1 MCEFSAESLG
11 RVVVAGAGVSGAGCA
26 RLLARVGADVRV
38 ADDNETARFRVQE
51 ATGVEAWS
59 TAQLRESLDS
69 VDLVVTSP
77 GWRPDSAV
85 LVAAA
90 EAGVE
95 VIGDVEL
102 AWRLDSAGACG
113 APRTWLAITGTNGKT
128 TTTAMA
134 AAMLSEGGFKAE
146 AVGNIGVSV
155 SDALL
160 AEPRIDVI
168 VAELSSFQLHWS
180 STIHP
185 AAGVLLNLADD
196 HIDWH
201 GSFDAYALAKAKL
214 LDSDVA
220 IISRDDAA
228 VVRVAGARD
237 VIAFGSGIPVDGE
250 LGVEDGMLV
259 DRAFGGGVLASA
271 EGISPAGP
279 AGVYDALAAA
289 ALARSQ
295 GVEPQAIARALDT
308 FEVSGHRGQVVHEHN
323 GVAFVDNS
331 KATNPH
337 AADAALRGQS
347 GVHWVAGGQLKG
359 ADVAELVREHAPH
372 MAAAY
377 LMGVDREVMR
387 QALLDARP
395 DLPIVVTD
403 STDPVAATEEL
414 VAAAAAAAQPGQSVV
429 LAPAAAS
436 LDMFTG
442 MGQRG
447 DLFADAARR
456 FAR

>member
-155 SDALL
+155 GDALL

-168 VAELSSFQLHWS
+168 VAGRGAVQF
-180 STIHP
+180 P
-185 AAGVLLNLADD
+185 AALVVDD
-196 HIDWH
+196 PP
-201 GSFDAYALAKAKL
+201 GSWG
-214 LDSDVA
+214 
-220 IISRDDAA
+220 A
-228 VVRVAGARD
+228 V
-237 VIAFGSGIPVDGE
+237 E
-250 LGVEDGMLV
+250 LG
-259 DRAFGGGVLASA
+259 
-271 EGISPAGP
+271 
-279 AGVYDALAAA
+279 
-289 ALARSQ
+289 
-295 GVEPQAIARALDT
+295 
-308 FEVSGHRGQVVHEHN
+308 
-323 GVAFVDNS
+323 
-331 KATNPH
+331 
-337 AADAALRGQS
+337 
-347 GVHWVAGGQLKG
+347 
-359 ADVAELVREHAPH
+359 
-372 MAAAY
+372 
-377 LMGVDREVMR
+377 
-387 QALLDARP
+387 
-395 DLPIVVTD
+395 
-403 STDPVAATEEL
+403 
-414 VAAAAAAAQPGQSVV
+414 
-429 LAPAAAS
+429 
-436 LDMFTG
+436 
-442 MGQRG
+442 
-447 DLFADAARR
+447 
-456 FAR
+456 

>member
-1 MCEFSAESLG
+1 
-11 RVVVAGAGVSGAGCA
+11 
-26 RLLARVGADVRV
+26 
-38 ADDNETARFRVQE
+38 
-51 ATGVEAWS
+51 
-59 TAQLRESLDS
+59 
-69 VDLVVTSP
+69 
-77 GWRPDSAV
+77 
-85 LVAAA
+85 
-90 EAGVE
+90 
-95 VIGDVEL
+95 
-102 AWRLDSAGACG
+102 
-113 APRTWLAITGTNGKT
+113 
-128 TTTAMA
+128 
-134 AAMLSEGGFKAE
+134 
-146 AVGNIGVSV
+146 
-155 SDALL
+155 
-160 AEPRIDVI
+160 
-168 VAELSSFQLHWS
+168 
-180 STIHP
+180 
-185 AAGVLLNLADD
+185 
-196 HIDWH
+196 
-201 GSFDAYALAKAKL
+201 
-214 LDSDVA
+214 
-220 IISRDDAA
+220 
-228 VVRVAGARD
+228 
-237 VIAFGSGIPVDGE
+237 
-250 LGVEDGMLV
+250 MLV

-359 ADVAELVREHAPH
+359 ADVAELVREHAPR